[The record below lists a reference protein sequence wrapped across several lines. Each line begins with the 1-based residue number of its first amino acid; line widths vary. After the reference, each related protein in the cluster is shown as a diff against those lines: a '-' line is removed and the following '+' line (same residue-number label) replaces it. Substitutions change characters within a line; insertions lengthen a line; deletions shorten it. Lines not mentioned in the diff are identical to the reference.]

1 MSRKRWVLATVVLGS
16 SLALGVGGASS
27 NDGTLDGL
35 NRYVTEFGLSEWQ
48 LPSAIESFTAP
59 DGAVLRYARWARA
72 ADAPAQ
78 GTVVHFNGRTEFIER
93 NIQTYSDLANRG
105 WEVWTLDWRGQG
117 LSHRP
122 LGEENAIRGH
132 IDDFATY
139 VSDAMHYVDTVVK
152 LTERPGKRVLL
163 AHSMGGQIA
172 LRYLIERPRDFDL
185 VVMSSPLVRLP
196 TDWKGEVATFVK
208 EIAGKVAGA
217 SRRCVLG
224 RSADWQDSFHGS
236 ACSALAQAD
245 SGGLEDAEE
254 THKYTH
260 DVRNLATAECLIER
274 NLASDRAPG
283 FAVTCPTGGWLVAA
297 DNSTDEVFKGREE
310 LTMPI
315 LIVAAKDDTAVDPA
329 GQKKLCGSLE
339 NCTLVQ
345 VPAAGHELLIETQNI
360 RAAFLSC
367 FDEFAADPEDGDA
380 RCRPIVDALEAE

>member
-1 MSRKRWVLATVVLGS
+1 MLASSLVLGI
-16 SLALGVGGASS
+16 GNASS
-27 NDGTLDGL
+27 DDGTLDGL
-35 NRYVTEFGLSEWQ
+35 NRYVTEFGLREWQ
-48 LPSAIESFTAP
+48 PPSAIESFAAP
-59 DGAVLRYARWARA
+59 DGAILRHARWARA
-72 ADAPAQ
+72 EDAPAQ
-78 GTVVHFNGRTEFIER
+78 GTVVYFNGRTEFIER

-105 WEVWTLDWRGQG
+105 WEVWTVDGRGQG
-117 LSHRP
+117 LAHRP
-122 LGEENAIRGH
+122 LGGEYAIRGH

-139 VSDAMHYVDTVVK
+139 VSDARHYVDTVVK
-152 LTERPGKRVLL
+152 LKERPRKRVLL

-208 EIAGKVAGA
+208 EIAGKVTGA

-224 RSADWQDSFHGS
+224 RSADWQDSFNGS
-236 ACSALAQAD
+236 ACSVLSQTELR
-245 SGGLEDAEE
+245 GLEDAEE

-260 DVRNLATAECLIER
+260 DMRNLASAECLIER
-274 NLASDRAPG
+274 NITSDRAPG

-297 DNSTDEVFKGREE
+297 KNSTDEVFKWREN

-315 LIVAAKDDTAVDPA
+315 LIVAAKEDTAVDPA
-329 GQKKLCGSLE
+329 GQKELCNSLE

-345 VPAAGHELLIETQNI
+345 VPKVGHELLIETQDI

-380 RCRPIVDALEAE
+380 RCRPIVDALVVE